1 MVAPTTISHYK
12 ILDELGR
19 GGMGVVYR
27 ARDQKLKREVALK
40 VLPEQSLAQ
49 PQMKRRFFQEALSA
63 AALKHPNIAVIY
75 EIDEADGVT
84 FIAMELVEGKRLVDV
99 IRTEGLTLDRSVR
112 LALEVAEGLRHAHK
126 KGVVH
131 RDLKAHNVM
140 VTDEGHAKII
150 DFGLA
155 KLLEPLGGEGS
166 GLFHSMPEKTESG
179 VLVGTLAY
187 MSPEQARGEKV
198 DHRSDIFSF
207 GTLFCE
213 MLTGS
218 PPFQRIKA
226 VDTLTAI
233 LRDPTPRLEESLG
246 DSVALTP
253 ELQNILDRCLAK
265 DPVNRYQSMEE
276 VASELSSLVRKSDVL
291 ALSGP
296 LKLSSP
302 SAPAES
308 VLTSA
313 PTIAQGRGESATIRA
328 KDARESSR
336 LSPGRLAVW
345 GAAGLAATAL
355 VWYALG
361 SRPDLAVS
369 QREAPLVAVG
379 PFANL
384 TGKEDLGWLGSGL
397 SNLVRDKL
405 AQSRELITVSAPRWD
420 AIRGDAPDEKA
431 VAEAASQRGV
441 DYIVSGELLPS
452 PRGLV
457 LTARLSNLERGTDDF
472 AYSFEDLTPEQVLA
486 RANAIASLAKQ
497 GIGVPPEE
505 TVDSFAADVAVDNI
519 SAYQSYV
526 SGLEYFQRFDY
537 QQAERSFRVAL
548 DLAPGFAVASYRL
561 AHLYAATGR
570 RELARATMAAIPQDA
585 RLTPRERLYVDAARA
600 LFEDN
605 YPQAIEIYKKLLAD
619 YPYDVEGRQ
628 FLAEAY
634 YLNFQNEEAIEEL
647 RKLSTQEPENEL
659 VWSALGTYLILSGR
673 AEEARAPLERYRA
686 LAPDDPHPHTL
697 LGDLERQLGRYED
710 AERHFR
716 EALGKDPRFSL
727 ARLGLAQTLSGAGR
741 LDEASEIWTSVIG
754 DKEVEPEDRITA
766 AFDLANLRR
775 AQYRFEE
782 SIAALEKV
790 TAEVHEERIRES
802 LSLITR
808 AMSAMELE
816 RPDRASKWID
826 DAITQATGG
835 MTRYWFARGLLELS
849 QDRTDAVLATARQIR
864 EYQRPQ
870 RPRGDETERKAAACL
885 EGWAALRR
893 RDAATATTRFEE
905 SVGLPGYSY
914 VIYERGLAEALRAK
928 GDLERAAEAA
938 EKALSFRD
946 AGEMRLDLEPDRA
959 RAQLLLA
966 QILDERGEKDRSR
979 IAAQRFLDR
988 WANAAVEHPDVR
1000 LARKLAGVSQP

>member
-1 MVAPTTISHYK
+1 M
-12 ILDELGR
+12 
-19 GGMGVVYR
+19 
-27 ARDQKLKREVALK
+27 
-40 VLPEQSLAQ
+40 
-49 PQMKRRFFQEALSA
+49 
-63 AALKHPNIAVIY
+63 IY

-99 IRTEGLTLDRSVR
+99 IRTEGLTLDRSLP
-112 LALEVAEGLRHAHK
+112 LALEIAEGLRHAHK

-131 RDLKAHNVM
+131 RDLKTHNVM

-155 KLLEPLGGEGS
+155 KLLEPLGDAGS

-213 MLTGS
+213 MLTGAS
-218 PPFQRIKA
+218 PFQRIKA

-233 LRDPTPRLEESLG
+233 LRDPAPRLEDSLG
-246 DSVALTP
+246 DSVPVTR

-265 DPVNRYQSMEE
+265 DPADRYQSMEE
-276 VASELSSLVRKSDVL
+276 PASDLSALVRKSDVL

-302 SAPAES
+302 SAPATS

-313 PTIAQGRGESATIRA
+313 ATVAQQPGESATIRA
-328 KDARESSR
+328 KEAPPRSR
-336 LSPGRLAVW
+336 SLATLGAL
-345 GAAGLAATAL
+345 GAAGLAAAAL
-355 VWYALG
+355 LWYALG
-361 SRPDLAVS
+361 SRSDIAVS
-369 QREAPLVAVG
+369 EGEAPLVAVG

-384 TGKEDLGWLGSGL
+384 TGNEDLGWLGSGL

-405 AQSRELITVSAPRWD
+405 AQSRELITVSAPRWE
-420 AIRGDAPDEKA
+420 AIRGDSPDERA
-431 VAEAASQRGV
+431 LAESAAQKGV

-457 LTARLSNLERGTDDF
+457 LTARLSNIERGTDDF

-526 SGLEYFQRFDY
+526 SGLEFFQKFDY
-537 QQAERSFRVAL
+537 QQAERAFRLAL

-570 RELARATMAAIPQDA
+570 RELARETMAAIPDDA
-585 RLTPRERLYVDAARA
+585 HLTPRERLYIDAARA
-600 LFEDN
+600 LFEDD
-605 YPQAIEIYKKLLAD
+605 YPRAIEIYEKLLAD

-647 RKLSTQEPENEL
+647 RKLGTQEPENEL

-673 AEEARAPLERYRA
+673 AEEARAPLERYRT

-697 LGDLERQLGRYED
+697 LGDLERQLGKYEA

-716 EALGKDPRFSL
+716 EALGMDPRFSL
-727 ARLGLAQTLSGAGR
+727 ARLGLAQTLAGAGR
-741 LDEASEIWTSVIG
+741 FDEASEIWLQVIG
-754 DKEVEPEDRITA
+754 DDEVEPEDRITA
-766 AFDLANLRR
+766 AFDLANVRR

-790 TAEVHEERIRES
+790 QPEIHEEGIRES

-808 AMSAMELE
+808 AMSALELGGS
-816 RPDRASKWID
+816 DRASRWIEE
-826 DAITQATGG
+826 AITRAAGG
-835 MTRYWFARGLLELS
+835 MTRYWFARGLLDLS
-849 QDRTDAVLATARQIR
+849 QDRTEAVLETARQIR

-870 RPRGDETERKAAACL
+870 RREGDETERKAAAYL

-893 RDAATATTRFEE
+893 GDAAAATARFEE
-905 SVGLPGYSY
+905 SVRLSGYSY
-914 VIYERGLAEALRAK
+914 VIYERGLAEALRAQ
-928 GDLERAAEAA
+928 GDLQRAAEAA
-938 EKALSFRD
+938 EKALAFRD

-959 RAQLLLA
+959 
-966 QILDERGEKDRSR
+966 
-979 IAAQRFLDR
+979 
-988 WANAAVEHPDVR
+988 
-1000 LARKLAGVSQP
+1000 